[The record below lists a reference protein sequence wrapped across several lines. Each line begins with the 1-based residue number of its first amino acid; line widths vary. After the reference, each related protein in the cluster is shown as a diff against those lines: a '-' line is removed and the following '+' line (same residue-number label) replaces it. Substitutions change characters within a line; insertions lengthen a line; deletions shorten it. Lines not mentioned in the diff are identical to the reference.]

1 MSSILRKQ
9 SPSKGDCDCCPR
21 TDVSLTPSKYDSS
34 MMMCSFCFDDEA
46 TATVTVDKAEV
57 VIRESRQN
65 DAKITF
71 KEEIMNAVTTSF
83 IELHGAI
90 LADDSI
96 PAESKKSVLADEM
109 VARIKN
115 RDAAIFAAKAALAD
129 MEQER
134 FALVKNLQPLVA
146 TLRVEEQAKY
156 KPFNV
161 NYKPQQPDVTKIRK
175 VAKSSGP
182 KAYTPSTS
190 GKKFSIKQIKDACE
204 AAGIDGNGRAVI
216 SSMMN
221 SPKNAS
227 LTLDEVIQKYLRID
241 SL

>member
-9 SPSKGDCDCCPR
+9 SPSKGDCDCSR

-34 MMMCSFCFDDEA
+34 TDDDVGFCFDDEA

-182 KAYTPSTS
+182 KAYAPRALQARSS
-190 GKKFSIKQIKDACE
+190 VSSKSRMRARLPASMAMVVLSL
-204 AAGIDGNGRAVI
+204 AA
-216 SSMMN
+216 
-221 SPKNAS
+221 
-227 LTLDEVIQKYLRID
+227 
-241 SL
+241 